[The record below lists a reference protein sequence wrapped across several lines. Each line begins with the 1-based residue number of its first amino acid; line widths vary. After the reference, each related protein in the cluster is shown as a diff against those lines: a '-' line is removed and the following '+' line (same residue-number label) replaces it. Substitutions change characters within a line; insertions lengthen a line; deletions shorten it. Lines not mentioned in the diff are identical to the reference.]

1 MPISRYIQDLRR
13 LVGTR
18 CIIMPAVSAI
28 VVNEAGQVLLHR
40 STHDGNWYVI
50 GGAPDPGEDLA
61 DAAVREALEETG
73 LHVLP
78 ERLSGV
84 YTDPL
89 VRYPNGDEVLYVAT
103 VFRCKPVGG
112 TVRVGDD
119 ESLEVR
125 YFSPNQLPPLLATH
139 KLRIE
144 HALSASQRAAFRF
157 RGEWIE

>member
-1 MPISRYIQDLRR
+1 MPISPYIQDLRR
-13 LVGTR
+13 LIGTKP
-18 CIIMPAVSAI
+18 IMMPAVSAI
-28 VVNEAGQVLLHR
+28 IVNDAGQVLLHR

-73 LHVLP
+73 LHVVP
-78 ERLSGV
+78 ERLVGV

-89 VRYPNGDEVLYVAT
+89 MRYSNGDEVLYVAT

-112 TVRVGDD
+112 TVKVGDD

-125 YFSPNQLPPLLATH
+125 YFSPEQLPPLLATH

-144 HALSASQRAAFRF
+144 HTLAPAERAAFRF
-157 RGEWIE
+157 EGRWIV